1 MNTET
6 TSVVQPGILETVK
19 EKVNANQ
26 IFDKISESRGL
37 IMDIFL
43 YGGIGFLTGYFLK
56 RYSNVVII
64 AVLMGTG
71 LVFLQH
77 LDWIHITIHW
87 DTIYQ
92 TLGLSPAVKVLSD
105 NFFIL
110 ATEWCRANMHIVV
123 AWIIGFLSGLKI
135 A

>member
-6 TSVVQPGILETVK
+6 TSVVQPSILETVK

-26 IFDKISESRGL
+26 LFEKISESRGL

-56 RYSNVVII
+56 RYSNIVII
-64 AVLMGTG
+64 GILMGTG
-71 LVFLQH
+71 LVFLQQF
-77 LDWIHITIHW
+77 DFINITVHW
-87 DTIYQ
+87 DTVYT

-123 AWIIGFLSGLKI
+123 AWVIGFLTGLKI